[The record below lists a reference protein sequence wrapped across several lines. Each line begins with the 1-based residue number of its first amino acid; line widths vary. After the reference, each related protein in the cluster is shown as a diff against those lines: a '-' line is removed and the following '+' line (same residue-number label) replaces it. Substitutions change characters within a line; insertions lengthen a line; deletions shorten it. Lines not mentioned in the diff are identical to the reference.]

1 MTKLSRAVIACISAI
16 MILPDAA
23 SIAGADTFAQYHDL
37 LHLASSAALL
47 IMFASAIGLAV
58 WVGRDDLARVAFN
71 GSLTLAWLLR
81 PTTSHDAGA
90 GVGRRANSPS
100 TIEPAAQVINQRNDP
115 WSPVRYY

>member
-23 SIAGADTFAQYHDL
+23 SIAGADTFTQYHDL

-58 WVGRDDLARVAFN
+58 WLAV
-71 GSLTLAWLLR
+71 TILR
-81 PTTSHDAGA
+81 ALRSMA
-90 GVGRRANSPS
+90 RSR
-100 TIEPAAQVINQRNDP
+100 
-115 WSPVRYY
+115 